1 MKYVYSVNRA
11 GEHPHSFYTSRKKA
25 IHACKCDLICEGFS
39 DAQITITKMS
49 NCSFVDGID
58 RDSQRHQSWFVYRK
72 LVM

>member
-25 IHACKCDLICEGFS
+25 INACQCDLLCEGFS
-39 DAQITITKMS
+39 DAQITVTKMS
-49 NCSFVDGID
+49 NCAFVDGID
-58 RDSQRHQSWFVYRK
+58 RDSQRYQSWFVYRK